1 MTATLKARPIRSAST
16 RNSSFR
22 IDAQKEDVKTITA
35 EEKWSGSFKSR
46 NDARLT
52 INTGY
57 LLHGPLPIAS
67 FSTIFEEFSQSRRRI
82 V

>member
-1 MTATLKARPIRSAST
+1 MIATLNKRPIRSANAN
-16 RNSSFR
+16 NSSLR
-22 IDAQKEDVKTITA
+22 SDAQNEDVKTIT
-35 EEKWSGSFKSR
+35 SGRSWNRSKSR
-46 NDARLT
+46 NDVMLT